1 MNRDDYIQ
9 EVEALRAPAALRS
22 RIAALPQQAVGRRR
36 ARAALRAVGMAACA
50 ACILLAVYGA
60 SVLWNMTHRGGDL
73 RPYPPVLTAP
83 PVLPTPE
90 PTPEPTPIPTEPQG
104 QYYSYTDPSLGLTV
118 RAPTAW
124 RDSFTFDFATLNSAL
139 RGSDGAVLSADT
151 ILFRP
156 GAQGD
161 DLTSVQREVLKA
173 HPYARICWVPHGLT
187 WPKADERDT
196 DITLL
201 ETSGGDYVC
210 RLYPGALEG
219 VDPDTVAALDLQAAC
234 EFIQSGLRDGL
245 CQAEGLYRPKMT
257 ALHHQVDGV
266 DPNAEEVLDR
276 VMEYIEEDQ
285 YESLHHYGTLD
296 PNDYGCPVFDRWRI
310 SRLERCC
317 QAGDLAA
324 GHTLELYYLEW
335 GVHTYAPELAQP
347 HLAGHLTLSEDGW
360 FVPEGGG
367 VYLVFLQPEDGGSP
381 ILYDHFT
388 APRLDPDDTRT
399 FTEENILGALMEYFS
414 PAPADWT
421 PDTGYFYTSEALGI
435 TVRFPHGW
443 EKYFTFVEGR
453 RSDFLHGTEDTSA
466 TVLTLIPNAST
477 AGLFFEDPNLAH
489 IYWVPDGAAGPE
501 EYSLGNTSV
510 VLAETGAGKYVCL
523 LNVWSKVWLSPSSYL
538 AEGGPLAVDDLAAA
552 YSAVQNGVL
561 FYSLPRVEV
570 LHGPDPSAPTPA
582 GPAVIPDGIV
592 SENINVP
599 DDVRNAAVEWV
610 TERYATY
617 VENPDGAWRH
627 PDAVYDNWR
636 IDAIEPCEYLSGLA
650 YRPVQVYRLSWQL
663 HTATPELG
671 GNQAGAYQ
679 PVVAGWFTPGYGCDY
694 LAFLCTDDH
703 DYFFAYLMINDVSP
717 GSDAF
722 SSDVERSLLARIPAP
737 KPEVETYQDPG
748 VPDRVIYQAGEYI
761 RDQYLLAHLPQTYGE
776 AASRP
781 AGSYDDDWAVDALPD
796 FDGWRIT
803 SVNKCYEVS
812 MEDLALGLGTAAV
825 YRLDYQLHTT
835 TPEKLQPLLADG
847 QLLDGDGWFTQRPNG
862 VYLVFRM
869 SNEGLLTFLS
879 VLPESD
885 ASPSSQPFQEAVTQ
899 SLTGSGYILGYMA
912 STLAGVEIGAPLEKQ
927 PAELLAALTPQG
939 DPWEGTPWHTKDPA
953 WSICQRYTAP
963 GIEIITS
970 KVPPEKL
977 ESYLHA
983 YDASDPEALAA
994 LLEESGASSV
1004 EAIYGQEIDREY
1016 VARITVTGP
1025 EYATN
1030 LGVRVGMT
1038 RSEVQA
1044 LYQRLAGGKAI
1055 SNQTIMEASISIEY
1069 TGDTVSKLEI
1079 WDMLGRRVGRFFDL

>member
-22 RIAALPQQAVGRRR
+22 RIAALPQQAIGRRR

-83 PVLPTPE
+83 PSTPTPRPTSTPEPTPTAPGWSEGEGYSYTSEDLGITVEFPPEWKEYVSFREEQRDRCLQRDNGERLDAAVLFLMPPEDTADKIYQDWQELFLSDPYSHSFAQICWVPNGMRWQESTGCTYVTLWENDEGKYVGRYDPMELSISYSLASWSLVSDPADRERLHTACEAVQSGLRDGQYRVESLHAPEAPVSAVHAWAGSGYSYTSENLGVTVEFPPEWREYFTFQESGSFINLMADWEGDETERYLGCVYFEPNGETVHSGDDGVSIVLAETDQGRYWLYMSGMTHMLWTEHFDDIPYVPEIAQTADTIWYGLTEEDLWEIRLNHPPVLPRPTVAPEPTPTPTPE
-90 PTPEPTPIPTEPQG
+90 PTPAPTPTPIT
-104 QYYSYTDPSLGLTV
+104 YTTV
-118 RAPTAW
+118 P
-124 RDSFTFDFATLNSAL
+124 
-139 RGSDGAVLSADT
+139 
-151 ILFRP
+151 
-156 GAQGD
+156 
-161 DLTSVQREVLKA
+161 
-173 HPYARICWVPHGLT
+173 
-187 WPKADERDT
+187 
-196 DITLL
+196 
-201 ETSGGDYVC
+201 SGG
-210 RLYPGALEG
+210 
-219 VDPDTVAALDLQAAC
+219 
-234 EFIQSGLRDGL
+234 
-245 CQAEGLYRPKMT
+245 
-257 ALHHQVDGV
+257 
-266 DPNAEEVLDR
+266 
-276 VMEYIEEDQ
+276 
-285 YESLHHYGTLD
+285 
-296 PNDYGCPVFDRWRI
+296 
-310 SRLERCC
+310 
-317 QAGDLAA
+317 
-324 GHTLELYYLEW
+324 
-335 GVHTYAPELAQP
+335 
-347 HLAGHLTLSEDGW
+347 
-360 FVPEGGG
+360 
-367 VYLVFLQPEDGGSP
+367 LV
-381 ILYDHFT
+381 
-388 APRLDPDDTRT
+388 
-399 FTEENILGALMEYFS
+399 N
-414 PAPADWT
+414 
-421 PDTGYFYTSEALGI
+421 EA
-435 TVRFPHGW
+435 
-443 EKYFTFVEGR
+443 
-453 RSDFLHGTEDTSA
+453 
-466 TVLTLIPNAST
+466 
-477 AGLFFEDPNLAH
+477 
-489 IYWVPDGAAGPE
+489 
-501 EYSLGNTSV
+501 
-510 VLAETGAGKYVCL
+510 
-523 LNVWSKVWLSPSSYL
+523 
-538 AEGGPLAVDDLAAA
+538 
-552 YSAVQNGVL
+552 
-561 FYSLPRVEV
+561 
-570 LHGPDPSAPTPA
+570 
-582 GPAVIPDGIV
+582 
-592 SENINVP
+592 INVP

-663 HTATPELG
+663 HTTTPELG

-737 KPEVETYQDPG
+737 TPEVETYQDPG

-761 RDQYLLAHLPQTYGE
+761 KDQYLLAHLPQTYGE

-781 AGSYDDDWAVDALPD
+781 AGSYDDDWAVDVLPD
-796 FDGWRIT
+796 FDDWRIT

-812 MEDLALGLGTAAV
+812 MEDLAPGLGTAVV

-983 YDASDPEALAA
+983 YDANDPEALAA

-1069 TGDTVSKLEI
+1069 TGDKVSKIEVH
-1079 WDMLGRRVGRFFDL
+1079 DMLGRRVGRFFDL